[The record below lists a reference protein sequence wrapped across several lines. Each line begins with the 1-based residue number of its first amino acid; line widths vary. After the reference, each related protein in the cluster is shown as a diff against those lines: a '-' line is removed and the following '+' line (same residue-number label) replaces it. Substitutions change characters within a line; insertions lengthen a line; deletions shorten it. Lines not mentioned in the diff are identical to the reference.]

1 MESFSNL
8 VWCGVSLQNY
18 FFYYFRT
25 PLILEIWTKDKN
37 VKDQLFGIAQVN
49 LSSILDPDLKVI
61 ETNLLILYILSVKNL
76 SVKNNR
82 H

>member
-1 MESFSNL
+1 M
-8 VWCGVSLQNY
+8 
-18 FFYYFRT
+18 
-25 PLILEIWTKDKN
+25 EIWTKDKN

-76 SVKNNR
+76 SVKNIR